1 MRRTRYCSRLRRDAS
16 GWAPGGR
23 HRGCPFGR
31 WRARRRARAPCVSDG
46 DFRFSSVGFAF
57 SRCSLCGARR
67 SMPCFRNSVLG
78 IGIGIGAGAGAG
90 AGASIWHSAIG
101 TQFPALGFR
110 LSALG
115 SRLSALG
122 SRLSALGSRL
132 SALEPTAFDIPRS
145 QSARCAGPSVATR
158 KFAMNQTCCARARCL
173 RARSHRVQA
182 ACARA

>member
-1 MRRTRYCSRLRRDAS
+1 MRRTRYCSRLRPDAS

-31 WRARRRARAPCVSDG
+31 RRARRRAWAPCVSDG

-57 SRCSLCGARR
+57 SRCSRCGARR
-67 SMPCFRNSVLG
+67 SMPCFRYSVLGIGIG

-101 TQFPALGFR
+101 TQFP
-110 LSALG
+110 
-115 SRLSALG
+115 ALG

>member
-1 MRRTRYCSRLRRDAS
+1 MRRTRYCSRLRPDAS

-31 WRARRRARAPCVSDG
+31 RRARRRARAPCVSDG

-90 AGASIWHSAIG
+90 ASIWHSAIG
-101 TQFPALGFR
+101 TQFP
-110 LSALG
+110 
-115 SRLSALG
+115 ALG

>member
-78 IGIGIGAGAGAG
+78 IGIGIGIGIGAGAG
-90 AGASIWHSAIG
+90 AGASIWHSALG
-101 TQFPALGFR
+101 TR
-110 LSALG
+110 HSALG

-122 SRLSALGSRL
+122 SRLSALGSR
-132 SALEPTAFDIPRS
+132 PTAFDIPRS

-158 KFAMNQTCCARARCL
+158 KFAMNQTCCVRARCL

>member
-1 MRRTRYCSRLRRDAS
+1 MRRTRYCSRLRPDAS

-23 HRGCPFGR
+23 HRGCPFER

-78 IGIGIGAGAGAG
+78 IGIGIGASASAS
-90 AGASIWHSAIG
+90 ASASIWHSAIG
-101 TQFPALGFR
+101 TQFP
-110 LSALG
+110 
-115 SRLSALG
+115 ALG

-173 RARSHRVQA
+173 RARSHRVRA

>member
-31 WRARRRARAPCVSDG
+31 RRARRRAWAPCVSDG

-57 SRCSLCGARR
+57 SRCSRCGARR
-67 SMPCFRNSVLG
+67 SMPCFRYSVLG
-78 IGIGIGAGAGAG
+78 IG

-101 TQFPALGFR
+101 TQFPALG
-110 LSALG
+110 
-115 SRLSALG
+115 SR
-122 SRLSALGSRL
+122 
-132 SALEPTAFDIPRS
+132 PTAFDIPRS

-158 KFAMNQTCCARARCL
+158 KFAMNQTCCVRARCL

>member
-1 MRRTRYCSRLRRDAS
+1 MRRTRYCSRLRPDAS

-31 WRARRRARAPCVSDG
+31 RRARRRAWAPCVSDG

-57 SRCSLCGARR
+57 SRCSRCGARR
-67 SMPCFRNSVLG
+67 SMPCFRYSVLG
-78 IGIGIGAGAGAG
+78 IGAG

-101 TQFPALGFR
+101 TQFPALG
-110 LSALG
+110 
-115 SRLSALG
+115 SR
-122 SRLSALGSRL
+122 
-132 SALEPTAFDIPRS
+132 PTAFDIPRS

>member
-1 MRRTRYCSRLRRDAS
+1 MRRTRYCSRLRPDAS

-31 WRARRRARAPCVSDG
+31 RRARRRARAPCVSDG

-78 IGIGIGAGAGAG
+78 IGIGIGIGIGAGAGAG

-101 TQFPALGFR
+101 TQFP
-110 LSALG
+110 
-115 SRLSALG
+115 ALG

>member
-1 MRRTRYCSRLRRDAS
+1 MRRTRYCSRLRPDAS

-31 WRARRRARAPCVSDG
+31 RRARRRAWAPCVSDG

-57 SRCSLCGARR
+57 SRCSRCGARR
-67 SMPCFRNSVLG
+67 SMPCFRYSVLG

-90 AGASIWHSAIG
+90 AGASIC
-101 TQFPALGFR
+101 ALGYR
-110 LSALG
+110 HSVP
-115 SRLSALG
+115 
-122 SRLSALGSRL
+122 GSRL

>member
-1 MRRTRYCSRLRRDAS
+1 MRRTRYCSRLRPDAS

-23 HRGCPFGR
+23 HRGCPFER

-78 IGIGIGAGAGAG
+78 IGIGAGAGAG

-101 TQFPALGFR
+101 TQFP
-110 LSALG
+110 
-115 SRLSALG
+115 
-122 SRLSALGSRL
+122 ALGSRL

>member
-1 MRRTRYCSRLRRDAS
+1 MRRTRYCSRLRPDAS

-31 WRARRRARAPCVSDG
+31 RRARRRARAPCVSDG

-78 IGIGIGAGAGAG
+78 IGIGAGAGAG

-101 TQFPALGFR
+101 TQFP
-110 LSALG
+110 
-115 SRLSALG
+115 ALG

>member
-78 IGIGIGAGAGAG
+78 IGIGIGIGIGAG

-101 TQFPALGFR
+101 TQFPALG
-110 LSALG
+110 
-115 SRLSALG
+115 SR
-122 SRLSALGSRL
+122 
-132 SALEPTAFDIPRS
+132 PTAFDIPRS

-158 KFAMNQTCCARARCL
+158 KFAMNQTCCVRARCL